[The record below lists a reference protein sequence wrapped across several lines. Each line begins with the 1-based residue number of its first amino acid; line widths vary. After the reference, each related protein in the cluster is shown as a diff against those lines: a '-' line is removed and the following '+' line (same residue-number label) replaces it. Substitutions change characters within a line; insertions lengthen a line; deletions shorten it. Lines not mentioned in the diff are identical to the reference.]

1 MNQPRAVGALPALE
15 EGLNVVISRP
25 GLFGFVP
32 CLVLGVR
39 ACLGAGAL
47 IIASAFGLDQLFWEL
62 NGVALFDVSQDTW
75 ALAAIVGGGLL
86 AVEHIA
92 VHLVITTTLATLRRQ
107 DWTLPEVLR
116 TKSVLTTA
124 ALRVLG
130 YVAVVTGFLLLGF
143 GAILALPLVFAPYFA
158 ADRGLGAFDSCA
170 RGARLVV
177 NHFGT
182 IVFFE
187 FISLGLLLCGFLVC
201 GIGFVPAY
209 LVTTAGRAAL
219 YDQLATTEVNRPP
232 SAARRV
238 A

>member
-1 MNQPRAVGALPALE
+1 VNQPRAVGALFALE

-39 ACLGAGAL
+39 ACIGAGAL
-47 IIASAFGLDQLFWEL
+47 IIASAVGIDQLFWEL
-62 NGVALFDVSQDTW
+62 NGVALFEVSQDTW
-75 ALAAIVGGGLL
+75 ALAAMGGGGLL
-86 AVEHIA
+86 IVEHLA
-92 VHLVITTTLATLRRQ
+92 VHLVITTIPLTLRGQ
-107 DWTLPEVLR
+107 KWTLREVLR
-116 TKSVLTTA
+116 TKSLLTTA
-124 ALRVLG
+124 VLRMLG
-130 YVAVVTGFLLLGF
+130 YVAVVTGFLLFGF
-143 GAILALPLVFAPYFA
+143 GVILALPLVFAPYYA
-158 ADRGLGAFDSCA
+158 ADQGLGAFGSCA

-219 YDQLATTEVNRPP
+219 YDQLATTEGSRPP
-232 SAARRV
+232 SAAHQV

>member
-1 MNQPRAVGALPALE
+1 MPALE

-32 CLVLGVR
+32 CVVLLIR
-39 ACLGAGAL
+39 ACLAATAVVV
-47 IIASAFGLDQLFWEL
+47 ASAFGLDRLLWEL
-62 NGVALFDVSQDTW
+62 NGVSLFEVSRDAW
-75 ALAAIVGGGLL
+75 ALAAMVGGGLL
-86 AVEHIA
+86 LVEHLA
-92 VHLVITTTLATLRRQ
+92 VHVVVTTIPLTLREQ
-107 DWTLPEVLR
+107 AWTLREVVG
-116 TKSVLTTA
+116 TEPVLTTA

-130 YVAVVTGFLLLGF
+130 YLAVATCSLLCGF

-158 ADRGLGAFDSCA
+158 ACQRLGVFASCA
-170 RGARLVV
+170 SAGRLVV

-201 GIGFVPAY
+201 GIGIVPAY

-219 YDQLATTEVNRPP
+219 YDQLATRTVSQKTATAP
-232 SAARRV
+232 RV

>member
-1 MNQPRAVGALPALE
+1 MNQPRAIGALHALE
-15 EGLNVVISRP
+15 EGLNAVIGRP

-32 CLVLGVR
+32 CLVLVIR
-39 ACLGAGAL
+39 ACVGAGAL
-47 IIASAFGLDQLFWEL
+47 IVASAFGLDQLFWEL
-62 NGVALFDVSQDTW
+62 NGASLFEVSQDTW
-75 ALAAIVGGGLL
+75 ALVAMVGGGLL
-86 AVEHIA
+86 VVEHLA
-92 VHLVITTTLATLRRQ
+92 VHLVITTIPRTLRGQ
-107 DWTLPEVLR
+107 DWTLQEVLR
-116 TKSVLTTA
+116 AKPLLTTA

-130 YVAVVTGFLLLGF
+130 YLAVATGFLLLGF
-143 GAILALPLVFAPYFA
+143 GVILALPLVFAPYFA
-158 ADRGLGAFDSCA
+158 ADQSLGAFASCA

-187 FISLGLLLCGFLVC
+187 FVSLGLLLCGFLVC

-219 YDQLATTEVNRPP
+219 YDQLSQTAVNQPLRTAP
-232 SAARRV
+232 RV